1 MQEDIL
7 KDILEGNKTMR
18 NLHINLSK
26 IYEVYYKIY
35 TTLLIPMNTK
45 QVTLLTYKYNVFMEG
60 IDFILGINNKN
71 TKDIA

>member
-1 MQEDIL
+1 
-7 KDILEGNKTMR
+7 MR
-18 NLHINLSK
+18 FT
-26 IYEVYYKIY
+26 YKIY
-35 TTLLIPMNTK
+35 TLLIPMNTK

>member
-1 MQEDIL
+1 
-7 KDILEGNKTMR
+7 MR
-18 NLHINLSK
+18 FT
-26 IYEVYYKIY
+26 YKIY